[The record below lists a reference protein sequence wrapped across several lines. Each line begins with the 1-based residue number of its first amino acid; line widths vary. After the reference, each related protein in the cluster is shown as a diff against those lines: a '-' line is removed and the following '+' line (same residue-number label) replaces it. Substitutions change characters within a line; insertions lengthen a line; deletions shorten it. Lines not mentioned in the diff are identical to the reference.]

1 MKTFRRN
8 SSGLFDIP
16 RIYLRENRRKSNKSK
31 EPLYAAL
38 KILKVEFIRWRCW
51 ISWKL
56 WEVSGSDKLPVLV
69 QHGLLC
75 GSRCMMY
82 RVHVVWICMCV
93 SCWPGEMKKQRP
105 PTHWLTIRLLTGS
118 RRLGWGLDWMAA
130 WAHGPDL
137 APHLRPLPTHRR
149 YIKVDKMACVVW

>member
-1 MKTFRRN
+1 MKTVRRN

-16 RIYLRENRRKSNKSK
+16 RIYLGENDVNRIKAK
-31 EPLYAAL
+31 ELLYAAL

-56 WEVSGSDKLPVLV
+56 WEVTGSDKLPVLV

-82 RVHVVWICMCV
+82 RVHVVCV
-93 SCWPGEMKKQRP
+93 DLYVRFMLAWRNEKATTANSLLPDYSAADGIREVRLGAGLDGGMSARTRLGP
-105 PTHWLTIRLLTGS
+105 PTCAHS
-118 RRLGWGLDWMAA
+118 RPIDATYKSG
-130 WAHGPDL
+130 
-137 APHLRPLPTHRR
+137 
-149 YIKVDKMACVVW
+149 